1 MVAVIKMSVP
11 INEMI
16 IFNDRENDGA
26 LLDSGASE
34 VVRPNLYGWHQ
45 DIKAGRCR
53 GKDVPVCLAGGVE
66 RVGVMA
72 GTREVVIPRERGEPQ
87 GWILP
92 MTRIVEELGGE
103 VTWGLK
109 EFKIQFPKWKSNES

>member
-34 VVRPNLYGWHQ
+34 VVRPYIYGWHQ
-45 DIKAGRCR
+45 DIKAGRCGGR
-53 GKDVPVCLAGGVE
+53 EVTIRLGGGVE
-66 RVGVMA
+66 QLV
-72 GTREVVIPRERGEPQ
+72 
-87 GWILP
+87 
-92 MTRIVEELGGE
+92 
-103 VTWGLK
+103 
-109 EFKIQFPKWKSNES
+109 